1 MGKNTQKNSKI
12 VDTKKDTVS
21 ENRKKMV
28 FERENYILF
37 FTGLANIVIGYLLMI
52 GGGSDD
58 PNVFNE
64 KMFGF
69 QRLTLS
75 PIVLIIGFAV
85 EIFAIFY
92 KSKKK

>member
-37 FTGLANIVIGYLLMI
+37 FTGLAIIVIGYLLMI

-85 EIFAIFY
+85 EIFY